1 MQEKSEIA
9 ECTFRPK
16 ISRNSER
23 AIREIR
29 GNLREDVS
37 DRLYKSSSI
46 YAEQRFRLIEGVYT
60 YIKYVCVLMIHSL

>member
-1 MQEKSEIA
+1 MIINFQIKERSEIA

-23 AIREIR
+23 AVKEIR
-29 GNLREDVS
+29 GNLKEDVS

-46 YAEQRFRLIEGVYT
+46 YAEQRFRLIEGER
-60 YIKYVCVLMIHSL
+60 IK